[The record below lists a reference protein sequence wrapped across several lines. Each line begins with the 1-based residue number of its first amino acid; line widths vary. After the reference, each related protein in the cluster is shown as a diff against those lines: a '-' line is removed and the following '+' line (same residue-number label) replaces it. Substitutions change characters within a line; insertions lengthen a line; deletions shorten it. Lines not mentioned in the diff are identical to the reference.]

1 MKGVIYR
8 YNSPSGK
15 IYVGQTMILERKRI
29 DKHKFEAYT
38 KKCNTP
44 FGNAIRKYGLET
56 IRATYAVIEYV
67 EGTAKKDLKAKLTE
81 RENYWIQ
88 ELDTFVPNG
97 YNVKLTNQ
105 HTLGE
110 YRNKEAMYKK
120 ISNTLKGKY
129 MNQPSTSKPVI
140 DATTGITYP
149 SISEASRSTGI
160 FVQSICG
167 VLKGRYLHA
176 GGHRFCYIKDDGTPD
191 TSNLRRKEESNCQCI
206 APNWI
211 NRLFQPMKQLSILGI
226 RTGKTTYALPR
237 RLVNNDMDLHG
248 FIASK
253 TIPCQA
259 NNHDAEMRLFCW
271 KV

>member
-29 DKHKFEAYT
+29 NKHKFEAYT

-44 FGNAIRKYGLET
+44 FGNAIRKYGWET

-67 EGTAKKDLKAKLTE
+67 EGADKKDLKAKLTE

-110 YRNKEAMYKK
+110 YRNKEAMYTK
-120 ISNTLKGKY
+120 ISSALKGKY
-129 MNQPSTSKPVI
+129 MNQPATSKSIV
-140 DATTGITYP
+140 DVTTGITYP
-149 SISEASRSTGI
+149 SISAASRSTGI
-160 FVQSICG
+160 LVQSICG

-176 GGHRFCYIKDDGTPD
+176 GGHRFAT
-191 TSNLRRKEESNCQCI
+191 
-206 APNWI
+206 
-211 NRLFQPMKQLSILGI
+211 
-226 RTGKTTYALPR
+226 
-237 RLVNNDMDLHG
+237 
-248 FIASK
+248 
-253 TIPCQA
+253 
-259 NNHDAEMRLFCW
+259 
-271 KV
+271 